1 MNDVKKEFSQKQAY
15 TDDEINAL
23 ADWASDLT
31 IEQLMFLK
39 DCHEQMMAM
48 QLLESGQKYVC

>member
-1 MNDVKKEFSQKQAY
+1 MNDVKRELFEKPIY

-39 DCHEQMMAM
+39 DCHEQLMAS
-48 QLLESGQKYVC
+48 QLLQSGQKYVC